1 MCKNRMKKDF
11 VCLLAV
17 LLMGIAGLS
26 TAWSQDRIY
35 RCGNEY
41 TNNPSQAKERGCK
54 LVEGGNVT
62 VVQGTLASGAAS
74 PPSAAAATS
83 AASPTRPAA
92 SKAPAASSPPNA
104 PRVDLNAQRARD
116 ADARSILESEL
127 RKSEARLAELQSEY
141 NQGAP
146 QRNALDLRNTQHY
159 MDRTAA
165 LKDKVAR
172 AESDVAGIRR
182 ELGRLPAVN
191 R

>member
-11 VCLLAV
+11 ACLLAV

-83 AASPTRPAA
+83 AASPARPAA
-92 SKAPAASSPPNA
+92 SKAPAASSPPHA